1 LFKFATEKDRV
12 EGNLRSLLPPPAES
26 GVNRSPS
33 VVVAAAEEEPA
44 DLVVEEEPESVVDTL
59 LRESVDFCLAWSRW
73 AGSEKRGPG
82 LLVSDNFLARQQ
94 HANMSSL
101 RIVGTPPFQVR

>member
-1 LFKFATEKDRV
+1 MWKNRHFTLLFKFATEKDRV

-44 DLVVEEEPESVVDTL
+44 DLVVEEPESVVDTL
-59 LRESVDFCLAWSRW
+59 LRESVDFCLA
-73 AGSEKRGPG
+73 
-82 LLVSDNFLARQQ
+82 
-94 HANMSSL
+94 
-101 RIVGTPPFQVR
+101 